1 MRFDTLIFDLDGTL
15 INTLEDLKN
24 SVNYAL
30 GEMGYPPRTLDE
42 INRFVGN
49 GVARL
54 VKLSVPAGASEAD
67 TEKCLGFFKAH
78 YKAHS
83 AVKTAPYEGIIPMLS
98 EAKEKGLKTA
108 VVTNKMEEAAV
119 DIVKGFFGDNIDVII
134 GQRDGLAQKPAPD
147 GVLKAIGLLGS
158 DKSRCIY
165 IGDSEVDCLTA
176 RNSGLPIIGCTWGFR
191 GREVLEREKADF
203 IIDTPR
209 GIFDC
214 IE

>member
-15 INTLEDLKN
+15 IDTLEDLKN

-30 GEMGYPPRTLDE
+30 GEMNYPPRTLDE
-42 INRFVGN
+42 IRCFVGN

-54 VKLSVPAGASEAD
+54 VKLSVPAGTSEAD
-67 TEKCLGFFKAH
+67 TEKCLGIFKAH

-83 AVKTAPYEGIIPMLS
+83 AVKTAPYKGIIPMLR

-108 VVTNKMEEAAV
+108 VVTNKMEEAAL
-119 DIVKGFFGDNIDVII
+119 DIVKGFFGERIDVII
-134 GQRDGLAQKPAPD
+134 GQRDSLAQKPAPD
-147 GVLKAIGLLGS
+147 GVLKAIETLGA
-158 DKSRCIY
+158 KKANCIY

-191 GREVLEREKADF
+191 GREVLEKEKADF
-203 IIDTPR
+203 IIDTPCE
-209 GIFDC
+209 IFDC
-214 IE
+214 IC